1 MIKKLF
7 ITTAT
12 ALFSLTA
19 FAITPDEIAANMQKS
34 QVISGKFTQ
43 NRYLHGMD
51 KPMQT
56 QGKFALAQNQG
67 LLWQVEQPL
76 TVKLR
81 LTKNGVEQ
89 WNNQK
94 NQWIKSKQA
103 GQSAQFELFT
113 ALLGGNISVLNQ
125 HFTPKADGS
134 PQNWTLTL
142 EPKSAMMKQIFT
154 QISVQG
160 GNTVSQVILQEK
172 QGDKVKI
179 QFINNATPATLSKEL
194 ADNLKISH

>member
-7 ITTAT
+7 VTTAT

-43 NRYLHGMD
+43 NRHLRGMD

-56 QGKFALAQNQG
+56 QGQFALAQNHG
-67 LLWQVEQPL
+67 LLWQVETPL
-76 TVKLR
+76 TLKLR
-81 LTKNGVEQ
+81 LTQNGVEQ
-89 WNNQK
+89 WNNQQ

-125 HFTPKADGS
+125 HFTPKSDGS

-154 QISVQG
+154 QISVQV

-172 QGDKVKI
+172 QGDKVEI
-179 QFINNATPATLSKEL
+179 QFT
-194 ADNLKISH
+194 ADM

>member
-7 ITTAT
+7 VTTAT

-19 FAITPDEIAANMQKS
+19 FAITPDKIAANMQKS
-34 QVISGKFTQ
+34 QVVSGKFTQ
-43 NRYLHGMD
+43 NRHLRGMD

-56 QGKFALAQNQG
+56 QGQFALAQNHG
-67 LLWQVEQPL
+67 LLWQVETPL
-76 TVKLR
+76 TLKLR
-81 LTKNGVEQ
+81 LTQNGVEQ

-160 GNTVSQVILQEK
+160 SNTVSQVILQEK
-172 QGDKVKI
+172 QGDKVEI
-179 QFINNATPATLSKEL
+179 QFV
-194 ADNLKISH
+194 ADTQPKTQEQIVRDLK

>member
-7 ITTAT
+7 LTTST
-12 ALFSLTA
+12 VLFSLTA
-19 FAITPDEIAANMQKS
+19 FAITPDEIASNMKKN
-34 QVISGKFTQ
+34 QVVIGQFTQ

-89 WNNQK
+89 WNQQQNK
-94 NQWIKSKQA
+94 WLKSKQA

-125 HFTPKADGS
+125 HFIPTSQGES
-134 PQNWTLTL
+134 QHWTLTL
-142 EPKSAMMKQIFT
+142 LPKSAVMKQIFT

-160 GNTVSQVILQEK
+160 GNTISQVILQEK
-172 QGDKVKI
+172 QGDKVQI

>member
-7 ITTAT
+7 LTTLT

-19 FAITPDEIAANMQKS
+19 FAITPDEIAANMQKN

-43 NRYLHGMD
+43 NRHLRGMD

-56 QGKFALAQNQG
+56 QGQFALAQNHG
-67 LLWQVEQPL
+67 LLWQVETPL
-76 TVKLR
+76 TLKLR
-81 LTKNGVEQ
+81 LTQNGVEQ

-142 EPKSAMMKQIFT
+142 DPKSAMMKQIFT

-172 QGDKVKI
+172 QGDKVEI
-179 QFINNATPATLSKEL
+179 QFI
-194 ADNLKISH
+194 ADTEPKTQEQIGRDLK

>member
-7 ITTAT
+7 LTTLT

-43 NRYLHGMD
+43 NRHLRGMD

-56 QGKFALAQNQG
+56 QGQFALAQNHG
-67 LLWQVEQPL
+67 LLWQVETPL
-76 TVKLR
+76 TLKLR
-81 LTKNGVEQ
+81 LTQNGVEQ

-94 NQWIKSKQA
+94 NQWIKSNQA

-125 HFTPKADGS
+125 HFIPKADGS

-142 EPKSAMMKQIFT
+142 DPKSAIMKQIFT

-172 QGDKVKI
+172 QGDKVEI
-179 QFINNATPATLSKEL
+179 QFI
-194 ADNLKISH
+194 ADTEPKTQEQIVRDLK

>member
-7 ITTAT
+7 VTTAT

-34 QVISGKFTQ
+34 QAVSGKFTQ
-43 NRYLHGMD
+43 NRHLRGMD

-56 QGKFALAQNQG
+56 QGQFALAQNHG
-67 LLWQVEQPL
+67 LLWQVETPL
-76 TVKLR
+76 TLKLR
-81 LTKNGVEQ
+81 LTQNGVEQ

-94 NQWIKSKQA
+94 NQWIKSKQT

-142 EPKSAMMKQIFT
+142 DPKSAMMKQIFT

-172 QGDKVKI
+172 QGDKVEI
-179 QFINNATPATLSKEL
+179 QFI
-194 ADNLKISH
+194 ADTEPKTQEQIVRDLK

>member
-7 ITTAT
+7 VTTAT

-19 FAITPDEIAANMQKS
+19 FAITPDEIAANLQKS

-43 NRYLHGMD
+43 NRHLRGMD

-56 QGKFALAQNQG
+56 QGQFALAQNHG
-67 LLWQVEQPL
+67 LLWQVETPL
-76 TVKLR
+76 TLKLR
-81 LTKNGVEQ
+81 LTQNGVEQ
-89 WNNQK
+89 WNNQQ

-125 HFTPKADGS
+125 HFTPKSDGS

-142 EPKSAMMKQIFT
+142 EPQSAMMKQIFT

-172 QGDKVKI
+172 QGDKVEI
-179 QFINNATPATLSKEL
+179 QFT
-194 ADNLKISH
+194 ADTQPKTQEQIVRDLK

>member
-7 ITTAT
+7 VSTAT

-34 QVISGKFTQ
+34 QVVSGKFTQ
-43 NRYLHGMD
+43 NRHLCGMD

-56 QGKFALAQNQG
+56 QGQFALAQNHG
-67 LLWQVEQPL
+67 LLWQVETPL
-76 TVKLR
+76 TLKLR
-81 LTKNGVEQ
+81 LTQNGVEQ

-172 QGDKVKI
+172 QGDKVEI
-179 QFINNATPATLSKEL
+179 QFV
-194 ADNLKISH
+194 ADTQPKTQEQIVRDLK

>member
-7 ITTAT
+7 VTTAT

-19 FAITPDEIAANMQKS
+19 FAITPDEIAANMQKR
-34 QVISGKFTQ
+34 QVISCKFTQ
-43 NRYLHGMD
+43 NRHLLGMD

-56 QGKFALAQNQG
+56 QGQFALAQNHG
-67 LLWQVEQPL
+67 LLWQVETPL
-76 TVKLR
+76 TLKLR
-81 LTKNGVEQ
+81 LTQNGVEQ

-94 NQWIKSKQA
+94 NQWIKSKQT

-142 EPKSAMMKQIFT
+142 DPKSAMMKQIFT

-172 QGDKVKI
+172 QGDKVEI
-179 QFINNATPATLSKEL
+179 QFI
-194 ADNLKISH
+194 ADTEPKTQEQIVQDLK

>member
-7 ITTAT
+7 VTTAT

-34 QVISGKFTQ
+34 QVVSGKFTQ
-43 NRYLHGMD
+43 NRHLRGMD

-56 QGKFALAQNQG
+56 QGQFALAQNHG
-67 LLWQVEQPL
+67 LLWQVETPL
-76 TVKLR
+76 TLKLR
-81 LTKNGVEQ
+81 LTQNGVEQ
-89 WNNQK
+89 WNNPK

-125 HFTPKADGS
+125 HFTPKSDGS

-172 QGDKVKI
+172 QGDKVEI
-179 QFINNATPATLSKEL
+179 QFI
-194 ADNLKISH
+194 ADTEPKTQEQIVRDLK

>member
-7 ITTAT
+7 LTTTT

-34 QVISGKFTQ
+34 QVVSGKFTQ
-43 NRYLHGMD
+43 NRHLRGMD

-56 QGKFALAQNQG
+56 QGQFALAQNHG
-67 LLWQVEQPL
+67 LLWQVETPL
-76 TVKLR
+76 TLKLR
-81 LTKNGVEQ
+81 LTQNGVEQ
-89 WNNQK
+89 WNNPK

-125 HFTPKADGS
+125 HFTPKANGS

-172 QGDKVKI
+172 QGDKVEI
-179 QFINNATPATLSKEL
+179 QFI
-194 ADNLKISH
+194 ADTQAKTQEQIVRDLK

>member
-7 ITTAT
+7 LTTLT

-34 QVISGKFTQ
+34 QVVSGKFTQ
-43 NRYLHGMD
+43 NRHLRGMD

-56 QGKFALAQNQG
+56 QGQFALAQNHG
-67 LLWQVEQPL
+67 LLWQVETPL
-76 TVKLR
+76 MLKLR
-81 LTKNGVEQ
+81 LTQNGVEQ

-125 HFTPKADGS
+125 HFIPKADGS

-172 QGDKVKI
+172 QGDKVEI
-179 QFINNATPATLSKEL
+179 QFI
-194 ADNLKISH
+194 ADTQAKTQEQIVRDLK

>member
-7 ITTAT
+7 LTTLT

-43 NRYLHGMD
+43 NRHLRGMD

-56 QGKFALAQNQG
+56 QGQFALARNHG
-67 LLWQVEQPL
+67 LLWQVETPL
-76 TVKLR
+76 TLKLR
-81 LTKNGVEQ
+81 LTQNGVEQ

-125 HFTPKADGS
+125 HFTPKSDGS

-172 QGDKVKI
+172 QGDKVEI
-179 QFINNATPATLSKEL
+179 QFT
-194 ADNLKISH
+194 ADIHPKTQAEIVRDLK